1 MQTLFHLYLNVIY
14 LFDLVSFLLLISCPV
29 YLNLSMYFCCESD
42 ADQKQSIT
50 QFEGQLPYLTG
61 HTCKHQQ

>member
-1 MQTLFHLYLNVIY
+1 MQTLFNLYLNVIY

-50 QFEGQLPYLTG
+50 QFE
-61 HTCKHQQ
+61 